1 MFPDEIKILKNKM
14 DLPTKNRLLNLTP
27 FLDSSGV
34 LRVGGRL
41 EYSDL
46 TYPVKH
52 PILLCKSH
60 PIAKLIIEYTHKKH
74 LHAGVSLLFALVR
87 QNFYILGC
95 RNLTRRVLHDCV
107 TCFRQ
112 RRTTCKQ
119 LMGNLPIERIRYSR
133 PFSRVGCDY
142 AGPIMLRL
150 NLGRNPR
157 LVKAYIALFVY
168 LYLYLYLFLYSYSL
182 ILKKKPNSRCINSS
196 IFKVRIN

>member
-60 PIAKLIIEYTHKKH
+60 PIAKLIIEYTHKKT
-74 LHAGVSLLFALVR
+74 LTCWCIAPIRISTSKLL
-87 QNFYILGC
+87 Y
-95 RNLTRRVLHDCV
+95 TRLQKSHS
-107 TCFRQ
+107 
-112 RRTTCKQ
+112 K
-119 LMGNLPIERIRYSR
+119 G
-133 PFSRVGCDY
+133 
-142 AGPIMLRL
+142 A
-150 NLGRNPR
+150 
-157 LVKAYIALFVY
+157 A
-168 LYLYLYLFLYSYSL
+168 
-182 ILKKKPNSRCINSS
+182 
-196 IFKVRIN
+196 